1 MSNQIYKTIKK
12 FVKELL
18 LTHLPL
24 NDRDYYQL
32 RFWLANK
39 RLLKL
44 DPPQTFSEKL
54 NWWRLNYDLTK
65 YSPFV
70 DKLTVRDYIEEK
82 IGERHLISLLGV
94 YESGESIPFST
105 LPTQFYLTANHG
117 SNMNYFCFDKT
128 NLDEEKV
135 NKLYT
140 QWLHTDYSRMARE
153 YNYKGI
159 KPKILCFELLADE
172 VGNIPVD
179 YKFFCFHGEP
189 KCIQVDLDRFTD
201 HHRNFYSLDWE
212 LLPILINYPAYSQPI
227 EKPDKLPEMIEV
239 AKILSSDFPFVRVD
253 LYQITDRVLF
263 GELTFTPNG
272 CVPRISHEAD
282 LLMGAWFNI
291 DKL

>member
-1 MSNQIYKTIKK
+1 MPNQIYKAIKK
-12 FVKELL
+12 LIKDLFLAR
-18 LTHLPL
+18 LPL

-32 RFWLANK
+32 RFWLANN
-39 RLLKL
+39 RLLNL
-44 DPPQTFSEKL
+44 NDPQTLSEKL
-54 NWWRLNYDLTK
+54 NWWRLKYDLAK

-70 DKLTVRDYIEEK
+70 DKLAVRDYIEEK
-82 IGERHLISLLGV
+82 IGEQHLISLLGV

-117 SNMNYFCFDKT
+117 SNMNYFCFDKAK
-128 NLDEEKV
+128 LDKKKV
-135 NKLYT
+135 NKLCI
-140 QWLHTDYSRMARE
+140 QWLRTDYSRAARE
-153 YNYKGI
+153 KNYRGI
-159 KPKILCFELLADE
+159 KPKLLCFELLADE

-212 LLPILINYPAYSQPI
+212 LLPILIDYPAYLQPLK
-227 EKPDKLPEMIEV
+227 KPGKLTEMIEV

-272 CVPRISHEAD
+272 CVPKISHEAD